1 MGAEEVDN
9 AELSDKALVLAI
21 REVLASVQSG
31 DTDQYNE
38 LVQLMYIKKKSDGHA
53 VAQKEVPEDVDVV
66 AQLET
71 LLKILS
77 RSVACL
83 DEVHHNRLLE
93 LILGTRIWDHKS
105 NVNVIYALLDLIV
118 SLATTSGKYLIS
130 CLNMLVSNL
139 RSQPRLLNNK
149 MLEVLSRVHAA
160 LHKISYLVP
169 LAPSILLPILA
180 QGMPSVDDKDHVV
193 VPYVENLLKLENS
206 SIIGKAIGNGI
217 LRVVMERLRDLDLKI
232 GWDDIL
238 QDDSTIAMFDMEL
251 DLAVEGT
258 TKEGEEFSVRSLNQY
273 GNVVSK
279 SLDDLMVLS
288 FHHLEFCQDAG
299 RLDEVFENLFV
310 SFENLILNTQKTKI
324 SQFLMFYACS
334 LDPKSCG
341 VKFASKLLDIF
352 LSSNK
357 HQVTRPVSSY
367 PSRTNA
373 VAYLASYLAR
383 AKFLPTSFVASMLKR
398 LVDECADYCR
408 TCNDDAR
415 PEEHQD
421 FYSGC
426 QAILYVLC
434 FRMRSILAVPRFL
447 SQLTPLESVLS
458 HKLDP
463 LKVCLPSVVSE
474 FLKQAKAGGM
484 IIVSEAFIFDD
495 LPESELSR
503 AFGGFFPFDPC
514 LLESSN
520 SVISRN
526 FIYWSEVK
534 KKTYDEDEFLP
545 EVIVYG
551 DAESEEDCDDDV
563 VLDNEVNK
571 MSTTPTHSFMRE
583 TERLLKM
590 PSRISPRESL

>member
-31 DTDQYNE
+31 DTEQYNE
-38 LVQLMYIKKKSDGHA
+38 LVQLMYIKKKSDGHV

-66 AQLET
+66 AQRET
-71 LLKILS
+71 LLKTLS

-93 LILGTRIWDHKS
+93 I
-105 NVNVIYALLDLIV
+105 
-118 SLATTSGKYLIS
+118 ATTSGKHLIS

-139 RSQPRLLNNK
+139 LSQPRILNNK
-149 MLEVLSRVHAA
+149 MLEVRSRVHAA
-160 LHKISYLVP
+160 LLKISYLVP
-169 LAPSILLPILA
+169 LAPSILLPILV
-180 QGMPSVDDKDHVV
+180 QSMPSVHDKNRFQLV

-206 SIIGKAIGNGI
+206 SIIGKVVGNGI
-217 LRVVMERLRDLDLKI
+217 LRVVMERLRDLDLEI

-238 QDDSTIAMFDMEL
+238 QDDSTIVMFDMEL

-258 TKEGEEFSVRSLNQY
+258 TNEGAEFSVRSLNQN
-273 GNVVSK
+273 GNVFSK

-288 FHHLEFCQDAG
+288 FHHLESCQDAG
-299 RLDEVFENLFV
+299 RLDEVFENLFE

-334 LDPKSCG
+334 LDPKNCG

-357 HQVTRPVSSY
+357 HQVTSSVSSY

-520 SVISRN
+520 SVISRY

-551 DAESEEDCDDDV
+551 DTDSEEDCDDEV

-571 MSTTPTHSFMRE
+571 MSITPKHSFMCE

-590 PSRISPRESL
+590 PSRISPSTSPRESL

>member
-1 MGAEEVDN
+1 MGAEEEVDN
-9 AELSDKALVLAI
+9 VELSDKALVLAI
-21 REVLASVQSG
+21 REVLASVQCVSLAQME
-31 DTDQYNE
+31 TPINI
-38 LVQLMYIKKKSDGHA
+38 MYIKKKSDGHA

-66 AQLET
+66 AQRET
-71 LLKILS
+71 LLKTLS

-83 DEVHHNRLLE
+83 DEVHHNRLLV
-93 LILGTRIWDHKS
+93 LILGTRIWDHIP
-105 NVNVIYALLDLIV
+105 NVNVMYALLDLIV

-139 RSQPRLLNNK
+139 RSQPRILNNK
-149 MLEVLSRVHAA
+149 EQEVLSRVHAA

-180 QGMPSVDDKDHVV
+180 QGMPSVDDKDHLV

-206 SIIGKAIGNGI
+206 SIIGKVVGNGI

-258 TKEGEEFSVRSLNQY
+258 TNEGEEFSVRSLNQN

-357 HQVTRPVSSY
+357 HQVTR
-367 PSRTNA
+367 TNA

-408 TCNDDAR
+408 TCNDDVR

-447 SQLTPLESVLS
+447 SQLTPLESVFIS
-458 HKLDP
+458 QTRP
-463 LKVCLPSVVSE
+463 VCLPSVVSE

-503 AFGGFFPFDPC
+503 AFGGFFP
-514 LLESSN
+514 
-520 SVISRN
+520 VISRN

-551 DAESEEDCDDDV
+551 DTESEEDCDDDDV

-571 MSTTPTHSFMRE
+571 MSTTPTHTFMRK

-590 PSRISPRESL
+590 PSRISPSTSSRESL